1 MACKPQYKGKRYNS
15 LEELYKANGVN
26 PQQKQQAQQLYSEY
40 LESLNKP
47 NTNPIL
53 QDNQQEQIKKFKELQ
68 ERLNNKEFIEGAKNS
83 YESSKELQQ
92 FGTQEQYNDYIARV
106 SLGIIK
112 NPSSGEYNY
121 TSKVKDIVYHG
132 GKINKESFKRFVDK
146 TAYENRN
153 PNSILGFFFSSSKNI
168 VASQYAEKDYDAIE
182 DQLTGDAETDAFIRR
197 SAPLKKGS
205 VSEELLDIKKPYII
219 QADEWENETWV
230 DKLNILTEKDEDNN
244 WDSDYKWTVDAY
256 EKVKNHLQSLGYDGL
271 YINSDKNLYNKTGIV
286 DYITVQ
292 KVVFEPEQIH
302 ILGSKQDIEGF
313 KSWVDG
319 NQSNVLYQLPQG
331 REIEEFVASE
341 KTIRDLAARVSDR
354 KGNQEAVITPNDN
367 QELLYKLNDIFE
379 DRTSLI
385 FNINNNKDFDTNSR
399 LKAIRSLIDNK
410 EVNYNNHLEHLE
422 EYLELFE
429 HLPAIH
435 NLINKYGSKQAI
447 LEVYNNDNG
456 SGNNNLQQEFIE
468 AVNGLKSI
476 FRNVNKTKLNSLE
489 NWLDKNIVDINKID
503 IQDKDDN
510 VLYPTEQYSL
520 DVNNEKF
527 IKYYYEL
534 SGKKED
540 IITFAK
546 RLKSTIATY
555 KLLGYNNDKILEML
569 KCL

>member
-1 MACKPQYKGKRYNS
+1 MYGWDRSDDKLLWKKPEIDSTVFIWNNDVYDIRHDDVATKNLQPISTNEYIKAKNLAKKDYSTDKTRRILEIQSKFQKWRLNFEHKGNKYQILENQPTNNPNVFEDHYLENGKRITGKEYNKIFKEFLDTPTS
-15 LEELYKANGVN
+15 QEDAFIKLIAKQWETLMIRSIIQDSAKKGYEKVLFPTGDTASKVEGHETLEEFK
-26 PQQKQQAQQLYSEY
+26 KQIEDEIKK
-40 LESLNKP
+40 LEEELQDTFIKDGKITDSLNRNKGSDA
-47 NTNPIL
+47 NFEN
-53 QDNQQEQIKKFKELQ
+53 FKIT
-68 ERLNNKEFIEGAKNS
+68 LNNKINQLKAELERVEREG
-83 YESSKELQQ
+83 
-92 FGTQEQYNDYIARV
+92 FGALKPIWN
-106 SLGIIK
+106 
-112 NPSSGEYNY
+112 
-121 TSKVKDIVYHG
+121 
-132 GKINKESFKRFVDK
+132 F
-146 TAYENRN
+146 YENTVANILKKQGYN
-153 PNSILGFFFSSSKNI
+153 PVEITDEYGNTWYEVTIDENRDNQNI
-168 VASQYAEKDYDAIE
+168 VFQ
-182 DQLTGDAETDAFIRR
+182 
-197 SAPLKKGS
+197 
-205 VSEELLDIKKPYII
+205 
-219 QADEWENETWV
+219 
-230 DKLNILTEKDEDNN
+230 
-244 WDSDYKWTVDAY
+244 
-256 EKVKNHLQSLGYDGL
+256 
-271 YINSDKNLYNKTGIV
+271 KT
-286 DYITVQ
+286 
-292 KVVFEPEQIH
+292 P
-302 ILGSKQDIEGF
+302 
-313 KSWVDG
+313 
-319 NQSNVLYQLPQG
+319 
-331 REIEEFVASE
+331 
-341 KTIRDLAARVSDR
+341 
-354 KGNQEAVITPNDN
+354 

-429 HLPAIH
+429 HLPAIY

-447 LEVYNNDNG
+447 LEVYDNDNG

-503 IQDKDDN
+503 IQDKNDN